1 MAALKVVAAVP
12 CVLLVPPP
20 PGPGTPS
27 RWFLLAQL
35 LILSLGAAYLALG
48 GRRDRRA
55 GLLAFC
61 LLLSASAFADGF
73 LTHAADVAPALGPL
87 RALAALQSAA
97 FLPYASWAFFGD
109 FPHATLFGAVAH
121 LPARMRRFS
130 AAIGAICFMANVAL
144 LVTPPPRGLWG
155 AVLTPLLHKSP
166 DSVFWPVVLAL
177 TAAALGYGIWN
188 ARHARVEE
196 RRRVWLLTAGVVLG
210 STPIVVLQLL
220 TQLWPLAYRVI
231 TQPPL
236 YIVAQ
241 WIVYCSLLAVPL
253 VTAYAVHVHRAL
265 DVKLYVR
272 RAVQYALARGTVLV
286 VAAAPFVALAVLVY
300 QSRDRRVAELLAGG
314 RGAGLLAAG
323 AAGLVVAGGRR
334 RVLDAVDRRFFREQY
349 DARVSLR
356 DLVDGIRRVGDLGD
370 LERLVAREIDRA
382 FHPESV
388 ALLVLNAR
396 GEHLVSR
403 DGGARPLSIG
413 AAVAALVRERG
424 EPVSVEL
431 DEPVGPGGLPEDD
444 RAWLADGG
452 FHLLVPLLDG
462 AGSLIGLLALG
473 AKRSELPFTAED
485 RALLAAVGSA
495 IAVALERR
503 LLAVERPSDRFAVPA
518 TECRRCGLICATQEA
533 ACARCGGAVGPATVP
548 LLVAGKF
555 MVEERIGSGG
565 MGVVYRAR
573 DLSLERSV
581 AIKTLRPMGA
591 LLGWRLRREARA
603 MAAVTHPNLA
613 AIYGLESWK
622 GAPLLVVE
630 YLSGGTLA
638 QRIARGRLSIGET
651 FELGAVLLDAAECIH
666 RAGILHRDIKPS
678 NIGFTAD
685 GVPKL
690 LDFGLARMMDTA
702 LGGLV
707 RPPVG
712 AAPADAEASS
722 TAAEG
727 ATTAAGSVLGTAEY
741 MSPEAVVGERPD
753 PSFDLWSIAVV
764 LYEAFS
770 GRPPFAGVTAQETLD
785 LVRGAHAPDL
795 QEVVAG
801 CPAAVADFFRDAL
814 ALERARRPSSAGAM
828 KRRVLELRAAQL
840 AGAELRG

>member
-1 MAALKVVAAVP
+1 MVAAVP

-20 PGPGTPS
+20 SGPGTPS
-27 RWFLLAQL
+27 RWFLLAL
-35 LILSLGAAYLALG
+35 LMVLSSGAAYLAVG
-48 GRRDRRA
+48 GGRDRRA

-265 DVKLYVR
+265 DVRLYVR

-431 DEPVGPGGLPEDD
+431 DEPAGLGGLPEDD

-503 LLAVERPSDRFAVPA
+503 LLAVERPSDRFAAPA
-518 TECRRCGLICATQEA
+518 VECRRCGLICSTENPV
-533 ACARCGGAVGPATVP
+533 CARCGGAVGPATVP

-555 MVEERIGSGG
+555 MVEERI
-565 MGVVYRAR
+565 
-573 DLSLERSV
+573 
-581 AIKTLRPMGA
+581 
-591 LLGWRLRREARA
+591 
-603 MAAVTHPNLA
+603 NLA

-702 LGGLV
+702 LGELV

-712 AAPADAEASS
+712 AAPAEAEASS
-722 TAAEG
+722 TALEG
-727 ATTAAGSVLGTAEY
+727 ATTAAGSVLGTPEY

>member
-1 MAALKVVAAVP
+1 MAAVAALKVLVAIP
-12 CVLLVPPP
+12 CVLLVPPA

-27 RWFLLAQL
+27 RWFLLAL
-35 LILSLGAAYLALG
+35 LMVLSSGAAYLAVG
-48 GRRDRRA
+48 GGRDRRA

-356 DLVDGIRRVGDLGD
+356 DLVDGIRRVG
-370 LERLVAREIDRA
+370 
-382 FHPESV
+382 
-388 ALLVLNAR
+388 
-396 GEHLVSR
+396 
-403 DGGARPLSIG
+403 
-413 AAVAALVRERG
+413 
-424 EPVSVEL
+424 
-431 DEPVGPGGLPEDD
+431 
-444 RAWLADGG
+444 
-452 FHLLVPLLDG
+452 
-462 AGSLIGLLALG
+462 
-473 AKRSELPFTAED
+473 
-485 RALLAAVGSA
+485 
-495 IAVALERR
+495 
-503 LLAVERPSDRFAVPA
+503 
-518 TECRRCGLICATQEA
+518 
-533 ACARCGGAVGPATVP
+533 
-548 LLVAGKF
+548 
-555 MVEERIGSGG
+555 
-565 MGVVYRAR
+565 
-573 DLSLERSV
+573 
-581 AIKTLRPMGA
+581 
-591 LLGWRLRREARA
+591 
-603 MAAVTHPNLA
+603 
-613 AIYGLESWK
+613 
-622 GAPLLVVE
+622 
-630 YLSGGTLA
+630 
-638 QRIARGRLSIGET
+638 
-651 FELGAVLLDAAECIH
+651 
-666 RAGILHRDIKPS
+666 
-678 NIGFTAD
+678 
-685 GVPKL
+685 
-690 LDFGLARMMDTA
+690 
-702 LGGLV
+702 
-707 RPPVG
+707 
-712 AAPADAEASS
+712 
-722 TAAEG
+722 
-727 ATTAAGSVLGTAEY
+727 
-741 MSPEAVVGERPD
+741 
-753 PSFDLWSIAVV
+753 
-764 LYEAFS
+764 
-770 GRPPFAGVTAQETLD
+770 
-785 LVRGAHAPDL
+785 
-795 QEVVAG
+795 
-801 CPAAVADFFRDAL
+801 
-814 ALERARRPSSAGAM
+814 
-828 KRRVLELRAAQL
+828 
-840 AGAELRG
+840 